1 MLEFTVCARPQVEKQ
16 TSGRKA
22 AERAAKEAETRL
34 SGVLSAKD
42 SMDGTSRQRL
52 EVRRL
57 KRACAGAGHSD
68 DAPGLHVKAS
78 ACSYSSSAHTDTLC
92 QRRKHNSLSMSNSSS
107 GLLVTLQYTQHVS
120 RPEHDG
126 VAFDLIANTKP
137 PGVAAGQQDA
147 EALAAGAVRGREEA
161 EAEVERL
168 KDVAAAVQAKVQATA
183 DIVAR
188 MSGDLERAEVR
199 GCMPPGPSPA
209 APSSLCCCCCWPVQN
224 KLQAGA
230 RLVTGGH
237 GRLTAVASFH

>member
-1 MLEFTVCARPQVEKQ
+1 VEKQ

-57 KRACAGAGHSD
+57 KRAGADHSA

-78 ACSYSSSAHTDTLC
+78 ACLYSSSAHTDTLC
-92 QRRKHNSLSMSNSSS
+92 QRRKHNSLSASNSSS

-126 VAFDLIANTKP
+126 VAFDIK
-137 PGVAAGQQDA
+137 
-147 EALAAGAVRGREEA
+147 
-161 EAEVERL
+161 
-168 KDVAAAVQAKVQATA
+168 
-183 DIVAR
+183 
-188 MSGDLERAEVR
+188 
-199 GCMPPGPSPA
+199 
-209 APSSLCCCCCWPVQN
+209 
-224 KLQAGA
+224 
-230 RLVTGGH
+230 H
-237 GRLTAVASFH
+237 